1 MSEEEKQLFINKKI
15 KDIYVDSYCIELIME
30 DNTKLEYDATDG
42 GYSSF
47 EITRGI
53 IMSEK
58 ELKVIN
64 KFIKKCN
71 KYDESVEVK
80 GISVGEEFRMLN
92 TVVKAL
98 NIISNLQAEI
108 TALNMT
114 HKYDTD
120 MIEEVKGEA
129 VNLYNKIEKLQKELD
144 KKDKVID
151 LMSEDIL

>member
-1 MSEEEKQLFINKKI
+1 
-15 KDIYVDSYCIELIME
+15 ME

-42 GYSSF
+42 VYSSF

-53 IMSEK
+53 IISEE

-98 NIISNLQAEI
+98 NLISN
-108 TALNMT
+108 
-114 HKYDTD
+114 
-120 MIEEVKGEA
+120 MIEEVKGSRQL
-129 VNLYNKIEKLQKELD
+129 VMIK
-144 KKDKVID
+144 
-151 LMSEDIL
+151 